1 MVFVVLNK
9 YTIIG
14 LIAGCIISGLG
25 VISMVDFLAN
35 PVDIMDFDDDFG
47 VGEST
52 TFAFQ
57 APENSLQKIMITG
70 SSFDVKVSI
79 PDNVARFD
87 DSFKNK
93 ADISW
98 VNTVSGE
105 NVIKIQ
111 NTGQSE
117 LNANGALKKS
127 QDPLF
132 LTYHLLVIIAGI
144 VVIGFSAAFTVRKP
158 RGF

>member
-1 MVFVVLNK
+1 M
-9 YTIIG
+9 
-14 LIAGCIISGLG
+14 GCIISGLG
-25 VISMVDFLAN
+25 VISMIDFLAN
-35 PVDIMDFDDDFG
+35 PVDIMNFDDDFG

-52 TFAFQ
+52 TFVFQ
-57 APENSLQKIMITG
+57 APENSDQMMIITG
-70 SSFDVKVSI
+70 DSFDVKVST
-79 PDNVARFD
+79 PGNAAKFD
-87 DSFKNK
+87 GSYKNK
-93 ADISW
+93 ANISW

-117 LNANGALKKS
+117 LNAKGALKKS

>member
-1 MVFVVLNK
+1 MLNK
-9 YTIIG
+9 YTIVG

-25 VISMVDFLAN
+25 VISMIDFLAN
-35 PVDIMDFDDDFG
+35 PVDVMDFDDEFG

-52 TFAFQ
+52 IFSFQ
-57 APENSLQKIMITG
+57 APENSNQIMIITG
-70 SSFDVKVSI
+70 DSFDVKVST
-79 PDNVARFD
+79 PDNAAKFD
-87 DSFKNK
+87 GSYKNK

-111 NTGQSE
+111 NTGNSE
-117 LNANGALKKS
+117 LNAKGALKKS

-132 LTYHLLVIIAGI
+132 LTYHILVIIAGI

>member
-1 MVFVVLNK
+1 MN
-9 YTIIG
+9 
-14 LIAGCIISGLG
+14 
-25 VISMVDFLAN
+25 
-35 PVDIMDFDDDFG
+35 FDDDFG

-52 TFAFQ
+52 TFVFQ
-57 APENSLQKIMITG
+57 APENSDQIMIITG
-70 SSFDVKVSI
+70 DSFDVKVST
-79 PDNVARFD
+79 PDNAAKFD
-87 DSFKNK
+87 GSYKNK
-93 ADISW
+93 ANISW

>member
-1 MVFVVLNK
+1 MLNK

-14 LIAGCIISGLG
+14 LIVGCVISGLG
-25 VISMVDFLAN
+25 VISMIDFLVN
-35 PVDIMDFDDDFG
+35 PIDVMNFDDNFG

-52 TFAFQ
+52 TFVFQ
-57 APENSLQKIMITG
+57 AQDNSFQKLVITG
-70 SSFDVKVSI
+70 NAFDVKVYTPGNEI
-79 PDNVARFD
+79 KFD
-87 DSFKNK
+87 GSYKDK

-98 VNTVSGE
+98 VNTISGE

-111 NTGQSE
+111 NIGNSE
-117 LNANGALKKS
+117 LNAKGTLEKS
-127 QDPLF
+127 RDPLF
-132 LTYHLLVIIAGI
+132 LTYHILVIIAGI

>member
-1 MVFVVLNK
+1 MLNK

-25 VISMVDFLAN
+25 VASMVDFLVN

-52 TFAFQ
+52 IFSFQ
-57 APENSLQKIMITG
+57 APENSVQKLMITG
-70 SSFDVKVSI
+70 ISFDVKVSI
-79 PDNVARFD
+79 QDNVAKFD
-87 DSFKNK
+87 NSYKDK

-98 VNTVSGE
+98 VNTIAGE
-105 NVIKIQ
+105 NIIKIQ
-111 NTGQSE
+111 NTGNSE
-117 LNANGALKKS
+117 LNAKGTLQKS

-132 LTYHLLVIIAGI
+132 LTYHILVIIAGI

>member
-1 MVFVVLNK
+1 MLNK

-14 LIAGCIISGLG
+14 LIAGGIISGLG
-25 VISMVDFLAN
+25 VMSMVDFFAN
-35 PVDIMDFDDDFG
+35 PIDVMKFDDGFG

-52 TFAFQ
+52 TFVFQ
-57 APENSLQKIMITG
+57 APENSLQKMVITG
-70 SSFDVKVSI
+70 DSFDVKVST
-79 PDNVARFD
+79 PDNAAKFD
-87 DSFKNK
+87 GSYKNK

-105 NVIKIQ
+105 NIIKIQ

-117 LNANGALKKS
+117 LNAKGTLEKS
-127 QDPLF
+127 RDPLF
-132 LTYHLLVIIAGI
+132 LTYHILVIIAGI

>member
-1 MVFVVLNK
+1 MGFFMLNK

-14 LIAGCIISGLG
+14 LIVGCIISGLG
-25 VISMVDFLAN
+25 VASMIDFLVN
-35 PVDIMDFDDDFG
+35 PIDVMNFDDNFG

-57 APENSLQKIMITG
+57 AQENSFQKLVITG
-70 SSFDVKVSI
+70 NAFDVKVYT
-79 PDNVARFD
+79 PDNEIKFD
-87 DSFKNK
+87 DSYKDRV
-93 ADISW
+93 DISW
-98 VNTVSGE
+98 TNTISGE

-111 NTGQSE
+111 NIGNSE
-117 LNANGALKKS
+117 LNAKGTLEKS
-127 QDPLF
+127 RDPLF
-132 LTYHLLVIIAGI
+132 LTYHILVIIAGI

>member
-1 MVFVVLNK
+1 MLNK

-25 VISMVDFLAN
+25 VISMIDFLVN

-52 TFAFQ
+52 IFSFQ
-57 APENSLQKIMITG
+57 APENSVQKLMITG
-70 SSFDVKVSI
+70 ISFDVKVSI
-79 PDNVARFD
+79 QDNEAKFD
-87 DSFKNK
+87 NSYKDK

-98 VNTVSGE
+98 VNTIAGE
-105 NVIKIQ
+105 NIIKIQ
-111 NTGQSE
+111 NTGNSE
-117 LNANGALKKS
+117 LNAKGTLEKS
-127 QDPLF
+127 RDPLF
-132 LTYHLLVIIAGI
+132 FTYHILVVIAGI

>member
-1 MVFVVLNK
+1 MLNK
-9 YTIIG
+9 YTIVG
-14 LIAGCIISGLG
+14 LIAGGIISGLG

-52 TFAFQ
+52 TFVFQ
-57 APENSLQKIMITG
+57 APENSLQKLMITG
-70 SSFDVKVSI
+70 NSFDVKVSI
-79 PDNVARFD
+79 PDNVAKFD
-87 DSFKNK
+87 NSYKNK

-105 NVIKIQ
+105 NIIKIQ

-117 LNANGALKKS
+117 LNAKGTLEKS
-127 QDPLF
+127 RDPLF
-132 LTYHLLVIIAGI
+132 LTYHILVIIAGI

>member
-1 MVFVVLNK
+1 M
-9 YTIIG
+9 I
-14 LIAGCIISGLG
+14 
-25 VISMVDFLAN
+25 DFLAN
-35 PVDIMDFDDDFG
+35 PVDVMDFDDDFG

-52 TFAFQ
+52 IFSFQ
-57 APENSLQKIMITG
+57 APENSFQTLTIIGDT
-70 SSFDVKVSI
+70 FDVKILTSDEKNNI
-79 PDNVARFD
+79 DN
-87 DSFKNK
+87 SYKNE

-98 VNTVSGE
+98 VNTIAGE

-111 NTGQSE
+111 NTGNSE
-117 LNANGALKKS
+117 LNAKGTLQKS

-132 LTYHLLVIIAGI
+132 LTYHILVIIAGI

>member
-1 MVFVVLNK
+1 MLNK

-14 LIAGCIISGLG
+14 LIAGCVISGLG
-25 VISMVDFLAN
+25 VASMIDFLAN
-35 PVDIMDFDDDFG
+35 PVDVMDFDDDFG

-52 TFAFQ
+52 IFSFQ
-57 APENSLQKIMITG
+57 APENSFQKLIITG
-70 SSFDVKVSI
+70 SSFDVKVLTS
-79 PDNVARFD
+79 DNVVKFD
-87 DSFKNK
+87 NSYKNK

-98 VNTVSGE
+98 VNTIAGE

-111 NTGQSE
+111 NTGNSE
-117 LNANGALKKS
+117 LNAKGTLQKS

-132 LTYHLLVIIAGI
+132 LTYHILVIIAGI